1 MLAKEI
7 MKPEVITVSPETPV
21 REVARLMVEH
31 DISGFPV
38 VDGEGNLVGVVS
50 EHDLMFKT
58 VELNTPSMWELSIWS
73 VFGSKEIYDYKDSF
87 RKHRSKTAGELMNSP
102 AVSVDENDD
111 ASKAGNLM
119 FSRRVKR
126 IFVTREGKL
135 AGVISRSAFVR
146 MLLEREQ
153 D

>member
-58 VELNTPSMWELSIWS
+58 VDLDTPSVWELSIWS
-73 VFGSKEIYDYKDSF
+73 VFGSFRRIVLSISF
-87 RKHRSKTAGELMNSP
+87 SP
-102 AVSVDENDD
+102 MPLGLV
-111 ASKAGNLM
+111 
-119 FSRRVKR
+119 
-126 IFVTREGKL
+126 
-135 AGVISRSAFVR
+135 
-146 MLLEREQ
+146 
-153 D
+153 